1 MIFVGAGTSGQ
12 IAALEAA
19 EIPVTYGWP
28 KDRALCVFPGW
39 DDTGLGTTEENSDYA
54 RDSGRKL
61 NISAADVVIAV
72 AASGDTPFTCALA
85 AEAFSSGALI
95 VALFNRADCILQEN
109 AHHRVFLDTG
119 PEIPAGSTR
128 MNAGTSQ
135 KAALNLLSVLVMTR
149 LGRVH
154 DGMMVSMTPN
164 STKLRRRANLMIE
177 TIGLCPPDLSEQFL
191 LQAGGDIKKAILL
204 ARGCDEKEAEL
215 LLELNGENLRNALET
230 MVGTKGSVRS

>member
-1 MIFVGAGTSGQ
+1 M
-12 IAALEAA
+12 
-19 EIPVTYGWP
+19 
-28 KDRALCVFPGW
+28 
-39 DDTGLGTTEENSDYA
+39 
-54 RDSGRKL
+54 
-61 NISAADVVIAV
+61 
-72 AASGDTPFTCALA
+72 
-85 AEAFSSGALI
+85 
-95 VALFNRADCILQEN
+95 FNRADCILQEN

-119 PEIPAGSTR
+119 PEIPAASTR

-177 TIGLCPPDLSEQFL
+177 TIGLCPTDRSEQFL